1 MFKKAVAILNLTES
15 LCDVLPD
22 DDHATV
28 TKRLMQENAMII
40 PSKIKGVKAVD
51 EIFCTVVES
60 TVIIKVNIIELKAQ
74 LWVCNAFNEVE
85 E

>member
-1 MFKKAVAILNLTES
+1 MFKKAIAILNLTES

-22 DDHATV
+22 DDHAIV

-40 PSKIKGVKAVD
+40 PSKIKGVMAVD

-60 TVIIKVNIIELKAQ
+60 TIIKVNITELKAQ
-74 LWVCNAFNEVE
+74 LWACNAFNGVE